1 MNSMSRS
8 NDATSFGSVASVP
21 ELRPIADRILEEVR
35 RAPNCEL
42 DALALGLPEISWQD
56 VVREVH
62 RLCSTRQL
70 QLSPWGAGIYTVSA

>member
-1 MNSMSRS
+1 
-8 NDATSFGSVASVP
+8 
-21 ELRPIADRILEEVR
+21 
-35 RAPNCEL
+35 
-42 DALALGLPEISWQD
+42 LALGLPEISWQD